1 MKINNTKLKCFCY
14 NSHNLWLININT
26 NRKKIYVEKYVND
39 NWKPLEWKYK
49 KKPEEFLKKFKATI
63 LLILCKSGI
72 GFHTFGYCLYSQR
85 LGVPQTPKT
94 WCLRVKR

>member
-26 NRKKIYVEKYVND
+26 SRKKIYVEKYVKD

-49 KKPEEFLKKFKATI
+49 KKLEEFCEEI
-63 LLILCKSGI
+63 
-72 GFHTFGYCLYSQR
+72 
-85 LGVPQTPKT
+85 
-94 WCLRVKR
+94 